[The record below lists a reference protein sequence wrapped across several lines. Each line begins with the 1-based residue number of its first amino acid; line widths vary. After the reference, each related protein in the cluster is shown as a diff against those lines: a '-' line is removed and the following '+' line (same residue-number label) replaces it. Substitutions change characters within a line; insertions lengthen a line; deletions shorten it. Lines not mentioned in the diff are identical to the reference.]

1 MITYERIYPLSE
13 TAIVVD
19 FGTTVDEETHKKVHA
34 LCTYLQNNKLN
45 IIKEFVPAYT
55 TVTIYYDCYMAFQ
68 QISSYNVTSGYEVMK
83 AILKEFL
90 TNMKETVD
98 EKKKVIE
105 IPVCYGGSFG
115 PDLEIVAKH
124 HHLTPEQVIHIHS
137 KPKYLVHMIGFA
149 PGFPYLGGLNEEI
162 ATPRRQSPRVKIPA
176 GSVGIAGNQTGVY
189 PIESPGGWQIIG
201 RTPVK
206 LFDPHKTPPTL
217 LQTGNYITFKPISR
231 KEYEQLA
238 GVEW

>member
-1 MITYERIYPLSE
+1 
-13 TAIVVD
+13 
-19 FGTTVDEETHKKVHA
+19 
-34 LCTYLQNNKLN
+34 
-45 IIKEFVPAYT
+45 
-55 TVTIYYDCYMAFQ
+55 MAFQ

-83 AILKEFL
+83 AILKELL

-206 LFDPHKTPPTL
+206 LFNPHKTPPTL